1 MAPLG
6 EDGLPEDFVVGE
18 PYIPAVPE
26 AFLTPPAGL
35 LNPLEALLMDWGIQ
49 SRPEYVAP
57 PLGWQDDTA
66 GPPILPSRREV
77 DASSIDSLDLTGL
90 TSIADSEFE
99 FSMEEDIDDFGALFT
114 DDREGV
120 SDDEKISLKQSI
132 QKMTTG
138 QKIKLSY
145 KGNKEVREILIRDR
159 NKIVAAAVVK
169 SGRLSENEVK
179 SIAGNRGVAEDVLRL
194 LAMNREYMRK
204 YPVKVALSGN
214 PKTPIPVAM
223 ALVKQLGVKDLKLLS
238 TNRNVS
244 SAVFGAAT
252 KLYKMKKLAL
262 K

>member
-1 MAPLG
+1 
-6 EDGLPEDFVVGE
+6 
-18 PYIPAVPE
+18 
-26 AFLTPPAGL
+26 
-35 LNPLEALLMDWGIQ
+35 
-49 SRPEYVAP
+49 
-57 PLGWQDDTA
+57 
-66 GPPILPSRREV
+66 V

-120 SDDEKISLKQSI
+120 SEDEKISLKQSI